1 VPPRT
6 RRLFL
11 AVSLLTLALY
21 ILSARALPMTFDEQI
36 VYDTTAALAHGRPYI
51 DPHSTSAQI
60 VKPGRFSGLAVRRPD
75 GKQVGIYGLGT
86 SIVGAPLYAIG
97 KVVAQVAPKAKRER
111 VVMTTTMF
119 TDALITATAVFV
131 LMLVCLLLGAPPP
144 GAVLVGIAYGLGS
157 YAFPHAL
164 TLFTEPGTALAVIAA
179 VYFAIRAAR
188 RGRTADLVWC
198 GVCAGGALWFR
209 VSAALFLPVFGVLLL
224 VAAYRRRASLR
235 RVIEVGAWYTAGA
248 LVPLLLLLVIN
259 WWRYKSATNFGYAL
273 GTATDQ
279 SYPITRGVVNQWFSL
294 GKSVFFYAPVAV
306 ISVLGLVKS
315 CRRMPMEIILLG
327 SLVVV
332 NTLFFARV
340 QFWSGDWAWG
350 PRYMQIVLP
359 CLAAMAA
366 PLMVDRA
373 WRNALVVLSVLGF
386 FLAALPAVLVR
397 YTIEFYAAC
406 SATRQCTVKGPTNWD
421 HSYYALIWHTR
432 HWQPIGYQVRHLWD
446 ALTNSL
452 SHVTTP
458 LGPNPVNRFGIPA
471 APGKPRF
478 EMWWLRARDLSAG
491 AVLLLALIP
500 LGLIGAGVR
509 ALDRSLETPSESPE
523 TSAKT

>member
-1 VPPRT
+1 
-6 RRLFL
+6 LFL
-11 AVSLLTLALY
+11 SVSLLTLALY

-36 VYDTTAALAHGRPYI
+36 VYDTTAALAHGRAYI
-51 DPHSTSAQI
+51 DPHSTSANI
-60 VKPGRFSGLAVRRPD
+60 VETGRFPGLAVRRSD
-75 GKQVGIYGLGT
+75 GKQAGIYGLGT
-86 SIVGAPLYAIG
+86 SIVGIPLYGVG

-119 TDALITATAVFV
+119 TDALITAAAVFV

-144 GAVLVGIAYGLGS
+144 GAVLVGISYGLGS

-164 TLFTEPGTALAVIAA
+164 TLFTEPGTALLVIAA

-209 VSAALFLPVFGVLLL
+209 VSAALFLPVFGVWLL

-235 RVIEVGAWYTAGA
+235 RVIEVGAWFTAGA
-248 LVPLLLLLVIN
+248 LVPLLLLLVAN
-259 WWRYKSATNFGYAL
+259 WWRYQSPTNFGYAL
-273 GTATDQ
+273 GSATDQ
-279 SYPITRGVVNQWFSL
+279 SYPIVRGVVNQWFSL
-294 GKSVFFYAPVAV
+294 GKSVFFYAPVAIV
-306 ISVLGLVKS
+306 AVVGLVRSWK
-315 CRRMPMEIILLG
+315 RMPMEIILLG
-327 SLVVV
+327 SIVVV
-332 NTLFFARV
+332 NTLFFGRV

-359 CLAAMAA
+359 CIAAMAA
-366 PLMVDRA
+366 PLMVDRV
-373 WRNALVVLSVLGF
+373 WRRALGTLTVLGF
-386 FLAALPAVLVR
+386 VFAALPAVLVR
-397 YTIEFYAAC
+397 FTIEFYAALN
-406 SATRQCTVKGPTNWD
+406 AMPPPNRVLGPTNWD

-446 ALTNSL
+446 ALINSL

>member
-1 VPPRT
+1 MPRRT

-36 VYDTTAALAHGRPYI
+36 VYDTTAALAHGRPYL
-51 DPHSTSAQI
+51 DPHSTSANI
-60 VKPGRFSGLAVRRPD
+60 VKSFPGLAVKRSD

-86 SIVGAPLYAIG
+86 SIVGAPLYGVG
-97 KVVAQVAPKAKRER
+97 KVVAQVAPKHERER
-111 VVMTTTMF
+111 VLMTTTMF
-119 TDALITATAVFV
+119 TNALITAAAVFV

-144 GAVLVGIAYGLGS
+144 GAVLVGLAYGLGS

-179 VYFAIRAAR
+179 AYFAIRAAR
-188 RGRTADLVWC
+188 SGRTADLVWC

-209 VSAALFLPVFGVLLL
+209 VSAALFLPVFGVWLL
-224 VAAYRRRASLR
+224 VAAYRRRESLR
-235 RVIEVGAWYTAGA
+235 RVVEVGAWYTAGA
-248 LVPLLLLLVIN
+248 LVPLVLLLAVN

-294 GKSVFFYAPVAV
+294 GKSVFFYAPIAI

-315 CRRMPMEIILLG
+315 GKRMPMEIILLG
-327 SLVVV
+327 SVVLV

-350 PRYMQIVLP
+350 PRYLQIVLP

-366 PLMVDRA
+366 PVMVDRA
-373 WRNALVVLSVLGF
+373 WRNALVVLTVLGF
-386 FLAALPAVLVR
+386 FFAALPAVLVR
-397 YTIEFYAAC
+397 YTIEFFAAC
-406 SATRQCTVKGPTNWD
+406 SATRQCTVQGPANWD

-432 HWQPIGYQVRHLWD
+432 HWQPILYQLGQLPD

-452 SHVTTP
+452 SHVTTRA
-458 LGPNPVNRFGIPA
+458 GPNPLNRFGIPA
-471 APGKPRF
+471 APRRPQF
-478 EMWWLRARDLSAG
+478 EMWWLRARDLSTG
-491 AVLLLALIP
+491 AVLLLALVP
-500 LGLIGAGVR
+500 ASLIAAGIR
-509 ALDRSLETPSESPE
+509 TLDKSLETPRE
-523 TSAKT
+523 T